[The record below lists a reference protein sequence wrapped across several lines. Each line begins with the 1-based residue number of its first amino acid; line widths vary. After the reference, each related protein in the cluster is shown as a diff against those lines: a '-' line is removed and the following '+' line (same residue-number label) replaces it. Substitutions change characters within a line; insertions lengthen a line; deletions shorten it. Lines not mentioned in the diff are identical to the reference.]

1 MYLDPAKEVT
11 ILQQNEKQMNKGF
24 VPLARG
30 RSQSTRLN
38 HEKSQCLCMNCN
50 NSYSTLFQTIN
61 NVDLIK
67 NVLPCDENDDCR
79 NPLNIFFTYST
90 DVNSKR
96 HQYNTTTTCTNC
108 YTNIVIDSVRG
119 AWDYTLTLESP
130 QSLNRCPAQ
139 HVAHCGGEMSRIT
152 WYITGGLSGLFLVIG
167 VILCSI
173 KLCRSSKNQI
183 KPKKKKMEVPVIN
196 A

>member
-1 MYLDPAKEVT
+1 MYLDPPKEVT
-11 ILQQNEKQMNKGF
+11 ILQQNEKQMKKGF
-24 VPLARG
+24 VPLARD

-38 HEKSQCLCMNCN
+38 HENKTDTIKQIKYCEICIVD
-50 NSYSTLFQTIN
+50 STCTDDSIYFNIS
-61 NVDLIK
+61 ISK
-67 NVLPCDENDDCR
+67 DCR
-79 NPLNIFFTYST
+79 NPLNIFFTYWT
-90 DVNSKR
+90 DVNAKR
-96 HQYNTTTTCTNC
+96 HQYNTTTTCTHC
-108 YTNIVIDSVRG
+108 YTNIAIDSIRS

>member
-1 MYLDPAKEVT
+1 MYLDSPKEVT
-11 ILQQNEKQMNKGF
+11 ILQQNEKQMKKGF

-38 HEKSQCLCMNCN
+38 HEKSQCLYDSIYFNI
-50 NSYSTLFQTIN
+50 SIS
-61 NVDLIK
+61 K
-67 NVLPCDENDDCR
+67 DCR
-79 NPLNIFFTYST
+79 NPLNIFFTYWT
-90 DVNSKR
+90 DVNAKR
-96 HQYNTTTTCTNC
+96 HQYNTTTTCTHC
-108 YTNIVIDSVRG
+108 YTNIVIDSIRG

-183 KPKKKKMEVPVIN
+183 KPKKKKLEVPVIN